1 MTKDP
6 FLLLQFVCRSELIK
20 DKGMHTMLKK
30 LDKIAEWIANWIVV
44 ISGIAVCAL
53 IFTGAVMRY
62 ILHTD
67 FYGSEE
73 LILFAAFWL
82 YFTGSAL
89 ASKHNTHIKADMLD
103 MFIKNKSALN
113 AANIIKY
120 VISLGMA
127 AVASVW
133 AVKYVQWNININMK
147 SNVFRF
153 PVYITVLP
161 IAISF
166 IVWTI
171 YCVRD
176 LIVCIHGL
184 KDGDSKSVQEGE

>member
-1 MTKDP
+1 
-6 FLLLQFVCRSELIK
+6 
-20 DKGMHTMLKK
+20 MLKK
-30 LDKIAEWIANWIVV
+30 FDKIAEWIANWIVV
-44 ISGIAVCAL
+44 LSGIAVCVL
-53 IFTGAVMRY
+53 IFAGAVMRY

-73 LILFAAFWL
+73 LILLAAFWL
-82 YFTGSAL
+82 YFMGSTL

-103 MFIKNKSALN
+103 MFIKNRVALGV
-113 AANIIKY
+113 ANIVKY

-133 AVKYVQWNININMK
+133 AIKYVQWNININMK

-166 IVWTI
+166 IAWTI
-171 YCVRD
+171 YCLRD
-176 LIVCIHGL
+176 LIVCIKEL
-184 KDGDSKSVQEGE
+184 KNGSTNSLQEGE